1 MSIHAWQIIIAFA
14 WDDTIFYLFDRSVG
28 SGHLQLLAD
37 AMRSTSS
44 SHACANACGRWRP
57 DRIRRFVLIRRDPNQ
72 LSALSYSDLLA
83 SEEDL
88 NSLSRKMNMSGI
100 RPQKLASAYVAS
112 PKICACLIFCPVCL
126 RRRSNPLKVP
136 SIRTR
141 ATTNKSSALSMVAS
155 CSDQIGIT
163 LLAHPQ
169 IAQDSVTSMDF
180 YGLKLPCFELPP
192 FAATKYKGVTQ
203 SAREPQIKMCAWWK
217 QRSNRGGYVDSQSA
231 LNHQWVE
238 KP

>member
-1 MSIHAWQIIIAFA
+1 
-14 WDDTIFYLFDRSVG
+14 
-28 SGHLQLLAD
+28 
-37 AMRSTSS
+37 
-44 SHACANACGRWRP
+44 
-57 DRIRRFVLIRRDPNQ
+57 
-72 LSALSYSDLLA
+72 
-83 SEEDL
+83 
-88 NSLSRKMNMSGI
+88 MNTPSI

-112 PKICACLIFCPVCL
+112 PKICVRPVFCLVCL

-136 SIRTR
+136 SIRTC
-141 ATTNKSSALSMVAS
+141 ATTNKSNALSMVAS
-155 CSDQIGIT
+155 CWDQIGIS
-163 LLAHPQ
+163 LLAHLQ

-180 YGLKLPCFELPP
+180 VGLKLPCFELPP

-231 LNHQWVE
+231 LNHQRVE